1 MMRLALLLAAT
12 LAFSMPAICQATP
25 SPNAAPVAAHVKVS
39 RCDAQ
44 FNYGHGGG
52 PASSY
57 VGYSAGYYPS
67 TPYYWDDPFGLAYYQ
82 PPASSPSRLFIDF
95 TNVSSKPM
103 KTVVF
108 GLVIIDILIAE
119 VRDQG
124 MFAPG
129 AEIKRLYGI
138 HPPATPRV
146 KPQCVALKI
155 EYADGTSWM
164 LKPMPTAENGL
175 YVKNH

>member
-1 MMRLALLLAAT
+1 MRSALLLAAT
-12 LAFSMPAICQATP
+12 LAFSMPAIGQANS
-25 SPNAAPVAAHVKVS
+25 SPNVAPVAAQVKVS

-44 FNYGHGGG
+44 FNYGQGGG
-52 PASSY
+52 PASNY
-57 VGYSAGYYPS
+57 VGYSAGYYPN
-67 TPYYWDDPFGLAYYQ
+67 TPYYWNDPFGLAYYQ

-95 TNVSSKPM
+95 TNISGKPM

-108 GLVIIDILIAE
+108 GLVVADILIAE

-124 MFAPG
+124 TFTPS
-129 AEIKRLYGI
+129 AEIKRRYGI

-155 EYADGTSWM
+155 EYTDGTSWT
-164 LKPMPTAENGL
+164 LKPMPTAENAM
-175 YVKNH
+175 YVKHH